1 MASVTVPIS
10 ACNASSPAK
19 QPSDDDDAMGTIPPS
34 QATPRAQLLKSDS
47 AIQMMENF
55 LFNLKSDNTPWLSP
69 SITTAAMDLI
79 LAFLCGLGLF
89 YLITLY
95 IPSNPP
101 LPPPETRKKPRKG
114 EERIQV
120 SVFVSQCHVE
130 KRGHI
135 KSRRK
140 SSTMKDR
147 SCSREQLEEIYDLI
161 TLLTSYIG
169 KLHDSSSFHD
179 ILGGNGLG
187 EMLDSECSA
196 DHQSSWQTEE
206 DSFTNTVFPV
216 ASPAPST
223 DCLEPL
229 DVPLSTVLISS
240 SGSLGSH
247 TSQSVFQPP
256 ETLNLLGD
264 SISPPIHSSSPVSS
278 QPVACPPS
286 MPDPILGFSPC
297 DLMETPP
304 GTTPPATNLDI
315 QELLETE
322 ISNKPT
328 LDVCQGREKEGE
340 DKEEKSLRNI
350 LSSLDSEQDTATP
363 QSFCNTKGKPEQ
375 LARPQQLILSG
386 ISANHL
392 RQDGTQ
398 LFWGLP
404 SLHSESLMHLSWKQ
418 TRSSSVQRLS
428 FAFNYICSTEPQP
441 KEAPRLSQ
449 AETLR
454 PNMDESE
461 RWSQNIPPTVSQIH
475 TEPHLPCSIQNHPP
489 PSPSKIRN
497 VPYSPLQQRKQPFIL
512 NEHQDL
518 DRSLQQLNGRKELA
532 SKLQTTAEA
541 LIPPTGN
548 LPQVSKDSQTYK
560 LVSNL
565 FGDSMSSNIQE
576 HKETTTRDEQQH
588 GCSLR
593 QTVSQD
599 LMQLPGK
606 LTVNGQRQAQCKHE
620 LLAQTSQPS
629 AIPCKGSNCVQK
641 IDLAMVAL
649 NDPSKGVEHY
659 QERDLSEDQ
668 AWSSGSTLVKGC
680 KANLSEGDCIIP
692 KTSQNQTSSYLPNTS
707 NKKHVEKVLTFH
719 MGRKLNQMKEGM
731 IPVCVRQSCLAASH
745 ASPKPNAHV
754 TSTNQSS
761 YKCLPAIANTSQELS
776 FLDAQTLLILETH
789 IVRYRVRHKW
799 DPQMQ
804 ISDPGTLNLHETPA
818 LPLVQPAISSPP
830 STDSQVSS
838 IAKVANSQEDLQ
850 EGLVE
855 KMVKKM
861 LSPTVQDPFS
871 VHKPTELLKTQS
883 STLSGDIHGPAEAA
897 PSRQDSLDVQ
907 YPRKNRPV
915 LETGQGRLKPSP
927 NLAVSM
933 HEPGEMSGSIAFEEP
948 CLSRTSPYI
957 KGMSQLSVAETSE
970 TVEIKETPPP
980 TGGASVIENS
990 KIMNNGNIS
999 GSPKTEKSCSPSSRS
1014 ILQDP
1019 VYTDLKSWV
1028 VSEIQKQVELKLEK
1042 QFQHQKAGIFQH
1054 GHTDKLSTQVSLP
1067 SWASGSTSQIMTGS
1081 KISTPQ
1087 IKRSLKLGTR
1097 PSQEQPETKSSR
1109 AQVTGK
1115 NQSKMFTA
1123 SDGRQ
1128 GCRKLASGLPEERR
1142 AVVRPSQSCGL
1153 SPLVEVNEQGAIG
1166 RKSFPTSPQKAH
1178 NSTESNVHKRVQNF
1192 LHFANAS
1199 TKERRQNNPLPKAK
1213 CSSVLTQRKPFMH
1226 SVTTE
1231 AQTLMTAVGKIVVDK
1246 LGLQH
1251 GDGPPEVHKGKP
1263 QTLLHRHFSYQTG
1276 SCDYQES
1283 SMIGNKGHGH
1293 QTGHKD
1299 PRYPPIKI
1307 KWAADR
1313 VRDVQRARVCS
1324 QLLPK

>member
-1 MASVTVPIS
+1 
-10 ACNASSPAK
+10 
-19 QPSDDDDAMGTIPPS
+19 
-34 QATPRAQLLKSDS
+34 S

-101 LPPPETRKKPRKG
+101 LPPPETRKKPRK
-114 EERIQV
+114 
-120 SVFVSQCHVE
+120 CHVE

-216 ASPAPST
+216 ASPAPSAFT
-223 DCLEPL
+223 
-229 DVPLSTVLISS
+229 LSTVLISS

-278 QPVACPPS
+278 QPGCPLP
-286 MPDPILGFSPC
+286 PDPILGFSPC
-297 DLMETPP
+297 DLMETTWYHP
-304 GTTPPATNLDI
+304 TCTNLDI

-340 DKEEKSLRNI
+340 DKEEI
-350 LSSLDSEQDTATP
+350 SSLDSEQDTATP

-404 SLHSESLMHLSWKQ
+404 SLHSESLMIFPGS
-418 TRSSSVQRLS
+418 TRSSSPTS
-428 FAFNYICSTEPQP
+428 IFCIFCSTEPQP

-576 HKETTTRDEQQH
+576 HKDNHEQQH

-641 IDLAMVAL
+641 IDLGSTE
-649 NDPSKGVEHY
+649 PKHGEHY

-999 GSPKTEKSCSPSSRS
+999 GSPKTEKSCSPSQVYF
-1014 ILQDP
+1014 QDP

-1042 QFQHQKAGIFQH
+1042 QSTRKLGFQH

-1081 KISTPQ
+1081 KISTP
-1087 IKRSLKLGTR
+1087 
-1097 PSQEQPETKSSR
+1097 
-1109 AQVTGK
+1109 
-1115 NQSKMFTA
+1115 
-1123 SDGRQ
+1123 
-1128 GCRKLASGLPEERR
+1128 
-1142 AVVRPSQSCGL
+1142 
-1153 SPLVEVNEQGAIG
+1153 
-1166 RKSFPTSPQKAH
+1166 
-1178 NSTESNVHKRVQNF
+1178 
-1192 LHFANAS
+1192 
-1199 TKERRQNNPLPKAK
+1199 
-1213 CSSVLTQRKPFMH
+1213 
-1226 SVTTE
+1226 
-1231 AQTLMTAVGKIVVDK
+1231 
-1246 LGLQH
+1246 
-1251 GDGPPEVHKGKP
+1251 
-1263 QTLLHRHFSYQTG
+1263 
-1276 SCDYQES
+1276 
-1283 SMIGNKGHGH
+1283 
-1293 QTGHKD
+1293 
-1299 PRYPPIKI
+1299 
-1307 KWAADR
+1307 
-1313 VRDVQRARVCS
+1313 
-1324 QLLPK
+1324 